1 MAKKMTYADIAEKLS
16 KAYNKYDSALQN
28 ATTEAETNA
37 ATLMLKRVSDKMN
50 QLMLDNQAQ
59 ANQMDQKETA
69 PDSPNQSIAQREM
82 RMAKGGKLKPVPKGK
97 KGKGLSKLPTAVRN
111 KMGYM
116 KEGGKLKPIPPDNK
130 GLPML
135 AESVR
140 NNMGYMKKGGS
151 TFPDLTGDG
160 KVTYADILKGRGVFQ
175 SGGQLY
181 DGVTDEQITEQLL
194 AEAGILSGLGDK
206 FNPRNKDHVKKLQEG
221 LLGAYTGPGADRML
235 SGTEFDFIG
244 PDGKSSVNQA
254 GVDGKFGI
262 DTLTA
267 LQQFTDQK
275 VSPVSAL
282 TPAGPIM
289 MDTGIPPV
297 DLSGLSNIQM
307 KQNTNTGMGEE
318 GSGSALKQGF
328 NTLLGPGTKIL
339 EYGNKRNALQ
349 SMEPPTN
356 MAQQSPLFLKTKFN
370 IQPQLQQLADSNVL
384 LGKNLEDS
392 STKRNNLRNKL
403 TALKANLDRATGK
416 LYADKVNQETRMSV
430 PLALAN
436 QKIAKDN
443 INTAFDNAEQARM
456 FRNDKRGAQTRFY
469 TNVVQD
475 AQDLLTQRTN
485 RQSQEDQLRALYP
498 YLNMYGVGNRAYG
511 DNFFSDAQLN
521 NLIERLKAM
530 SA

>member
-1 MAKKMTYADIAEKLS
+1 
-16 KAYNKYDSALQN
+16 
-28 ATTEAETNA
+28 
-37 ATLMLKRVSDKMN
+37 
-50 QLMLDNQAQ
+50 
-59 ANQMDQKETA
+59 
-69 PDSPNQSIAQREM
+69 
-82 RMAKGGKLKPVPKGK
+82 
-97 KGKGLSKLPTAVRN
+97 
-111 KMGYM
+111 
-116 KEGGKLKPIPPDNK
+116 
-130 GLPML
+130 
-135 AESVR
+135 
-140 NNMGYMKKGGS
+140 
-151 TFPDLTGDG
+151 
-160 KVTYADILKGRGVFQ
+160 
-175 SGGQLY
+175 
-181 DGVTDEQITEQLL
+181 
-194 AEAGILSGLGDK
+194 
-206 FNPRNKDHVKKLQEG
+206 
-221 LLGAYTGPGADRML
+221 
-235 SGTEFDFIG
+235 
-244 PDGKSSVNQA
+244 
-254 GVDGKFGI
+254 
-262 DTLTA
+262 
-267 LQQFTDQK
+267 
-275 VSPVSAL
+275 
-282 TPAGPIM
+282 
-289 MDTGIPPV
+289 
-297 DLSGLSNIQM
+297 
-307 KQNTNTGMGEE
+307 MGEE
-318 GSGSALKQGF
+318 GGGSKLGSALKQGF

-356 MAQQSPLFLKTKFN
+356 MAQQSPLFLNTKFN

-511 DNFFSDAQLN
+511 NNFFSDAQLN

>member
-50 QLMLDNQAQ
+50 KLMLDNQNQ
-59 ANQMDQKETA
+59 ANEMDQKETA

-82 RMAKGGKLKPVPKGK
+82 RMAKGGTLKPIPSDN
-97 KGKGLSKLPTAVRN
+97 KGLPMLSEKVRN

-116 KEGGKLKPIPPDNK
+116 KKGGKLTPKEKKLAALAPPFNK
-130 GLPML
+130 IT
-135 AESVR
+135 R
-140 NNMGYMKKGGS
+140 
-151 TFPDLTGDG
+151 
-160 KVTYADILKGRGVFQ
+160 ADVLKGRGVFQ
-175 SGGQLY
+175 AGGQLY
-181 DGVTDEQITEQLL
+181 DDITDEQITEQLL

-221 LLGAYTGPGADRML
+221 LLGAYKGPGADRML

-275 VSPVSAL
+275 VSPISAL
-282 TPAGPIM
+282 TPADSVM
-289 MDTGIPPV
+289 MNTGIPPV
-297 DLSGLSNIQM
+297 DLSGLSPVTNKLMQ
-307 KQNTNTGMGEE
+307 QDTNTGMGEE
-318 GSGSALKQGF
+318 GSGSSKLGSALKQGF
-328 NTLLGPGTKIL
+328 NTLLGPGTKVL
-339 EYGNKRNALQ
+339 EYLNKRNALQ
-349 SMEPPTN
+349 SMEGPPD
-356 MAQQSPLFLKTKFN
+356 MAQQSPLFLNTKFN
-370 IQPQLQQLADSNVL
+370 IQPQLQQLADSRVMLNRSL
-384 LGKNLEDS
+384 QDS
-392 STKRNNLRNKL
+392 STKRNNVRNNL
-403 TALKANLDRATGK
+403 TALAANDARATGK
-416 LYADKVNQETRMSV
+416 LYADKTNQERRMSV
-430 PLALAN
+430 PLAMAN

-443 INTAFDNAEQARM
+443 INTAFDNAEQARN
-456 FRNDKRGAQTRFY
+456 FRNDKRSAQTRFF

-521 NLIERLKAM
+521 NLIERLKTM